1 MSDSKVFLLRWRQ
14 QKSGAS
20 DVLQAVSVAW
30 RWLGDRLWLAL
41 FVLAI
46 PALWPFYQEGLPRSF
61 DGGLHLLRLGVLDE
75 LIRQGTLYPRRVP
88 GLMLGYGY
96 PVFNFYVRST

>member
-1 MSDSKVFLLRWRQ
+1 MLNFANILTMSRIAAIPLIVGFLLLN
-14 QKSGAS
+14 GAFWHW
-20 DVLQAVSVAW
+20 VA
-30 RWLGDRLWLAL
+30 LAL

-75 LIRQGTLYPRRVP
+75 LIRQGTLYPRWAP
-88 GLMLGYGY
+88 GLFLRQ
-96 PVFNFYVRST
+96 PAIS